1 LPSHNGATNVSNAEL
16 LAIIWRTGH
25 PGHAGAEG
33 DGALGL
39 AQRALAHF
47 GSLPALARATT
58 TELRALK
65 GVGGVKA
72 IELQAALEL
81 GRRVAVAAPE
91 ERPVIRCP
99 RDVVNL
105 MHSEMALLEQ
115 EELWIL
121 LLSSKNQVLAVR
133 RTYRG
138 TLNSSAVRVAELFR
152 AAIRENAA
160 SVVIVHNHPSND
172 PTPSPEDVR
181 ITTEAVKAGALLDV
195 EVLDH
200 VIVGGA
206 RDRYVSL
213 KERGLG
219 FE

>member
-1 LPSHNGATNVSNAEL
+1 M
-16 LAIIWRTGH
+16 
-25 PGHAGAEG
+25 
-33 DGALGL
+33 
-39 AQRALAHF
+39 
-47 GSLPALARATT
+47 
-58 TELRALK
+58 
-65 GVGGVKA
+65 KA
-72 IELQAALEL
+72 IELHAALEL
-81 GRRVAVAAPE
+81 GRRVTVAAPE
-91 ERPVIRCP
+91 ERPVIHCP

-105 MHSEMALLEQ
+105 VHSEMALLEQ

-160 SVVIVHNHPSND
+160 SVILVHNHPSSD

-181 ITTEAVKAGALLDV
+181 ITGDAVRAGALLDV

-200 VIVGGA
+200 VIVGGT
-206 RDRYVSL
+206 RDRFISL

-219 FE
+219 FTSA